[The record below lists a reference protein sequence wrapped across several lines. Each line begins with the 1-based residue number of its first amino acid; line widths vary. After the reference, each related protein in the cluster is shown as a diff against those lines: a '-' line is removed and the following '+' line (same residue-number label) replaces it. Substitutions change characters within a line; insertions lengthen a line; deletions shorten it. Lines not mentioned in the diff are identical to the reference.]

1 MGIIT
6 HPDQMAKTRE
16 FEHSGI
22 MFPKGAHQMVA
33 YCYAMEGV
41 AAYEKS
47 IHAKMIDM
55 RNSGDIE
62 PFPIDGV
69 NMSGSTTIEKRGECA
84 KKRQQ
89 IEECVGD
96 GWLTVCGIFGPLYIT
111 DTYIGLQSIANEAY
125 NYLNSGRFKAH
136 RGRLYVGDVTLYA
149 LRPSF
154 NREMNCPYE
163 ILKKHQIRERYFFRD
178 VGAVKRWFR
187 QKEDAILSKVSKKFS
202 DGVVLPCVGVSQA
215 V

>member
-89 IEECVGD
+89 INEIVGD
-96 GWLTVCGIFGPLYIT
+96 DWPMVQGKFGPTCI
-111 DTYIGLQSIANEAY
+111 DATYVGMGFIAGQAY
-125 NYLNSGRFKAH
+125 EYLNSGRYKAQ
-136 RGRLYVGDVTLYA
+136 RGREYVADVTLYA
-149 LRPSF
+149 LRPMC